1 MILVVSYPE
10 DDHTAVVVERLRA
23 LGHDVVLLDT
33 STLGTSHSLELGYAT
48 GTPGAV
54 RLVGE
59 SAALGA
65 TDRDLREATTGWWRR
80 LRGTPPDPS
89 ITDPAA
95 AGFASSELAEVFEG
109 VVASLPLRWV
119 NDPRSDAD
127 AHHKPWQWSVAA
139 DLGLALPRTVV
150 TRDPARARAFVDAAG
165 PGRVVTKAFIARLD
179 AWRETHVLDA
189 DDVERLDQVRF
200 APTILQE
207 YVPGVDLRVTM
218 VDGEAFTTEID
229 ATGTSLPS
237 DMRMVLDEA
246 TVRPGTL
253 PGPVLAQVR
262 ALMERLG
269 LVYGAVDL
277 RRTPA
282 GEHVFFEVNPAGLWL
297 FCEELTELPVTD
309 AVVAALASRDR
320 ARVVV

>member
-1 MILVVSYPE
+1 MILVVSFPD

-23 LGHDVVLLDT
+23 LGHEVVVLDT
-33 STLGTSHSLELGYAT
+33 SALGTTDSLELAYET
-48 GTPGAV
+48 GAPAAMRLAGSGGTSGA
-54 RLVGE
+54 LE
-59 SAALGA
+59 Q
-65 TDRDLREATTGWWRR
+65 DLTEATTGWWRR

-127 AHHKPWQWSVAA
+127 AHHKPWQWAVAA
-139 DLGLALPRTVV
+139 DLGIALPRTVV
-150 TRDPARARAFVDAAG
+150 TRDPARAHEFVAAMG

-189 DDVERLDQVRF
+189 DDLERLDQVRF

-218 VDGEAFTTEID
+218 VDGVAFTTEID
-229 ATGTSLPS
+229 ATATSLPS

-246 TVRPGTL
+246 TVRAVTL
-253 PGPVLAQVR
+253 PDPVLAQVR
-262 ALMERLG
+262 ALMDRLG

-277 RRTPA
+277 RRTPS

-297 FCEELTELPVTD
+297 FCENLTGLPITD
-309 AVVAALASRDR
+309 AVVEALASRDR
-320 ARVVV
+320 VRVVA

>member
-1 MILVVSYPE
+1 MILVVSFPD

-23 LGHDVVLLDT
+23 LGHEVVVLDT
-33 STLGTSHSLELGYAT
+33 STLGTTSSLELTYGT
-48 GTPGAV
+48 GEPAGM
-54 RLVGE
+54 RLVADGVE
-59 SAALGA
+59 H
-65 TDRDLREATTGWWRR
+65 DLRGATTGWWRR
-80 LRGTPPDPS
+80 LRGLPPDPS

-127 AHHKPWQWSVAA
+127 AHHKPWQWAVAA

-150 TRDPARARAFVDAAG
+150 TRDPARAHEFVAAAG
-165 PGRVVTKAFIARLD
+165 PGHVVTKAFIARLD
-179 AWRETHVLDA
+179 AWRETHVLEA

-229 ATGTSLPS
+229 ATATSLPS

-246 TVRPGTL
+246 TVRPVTL
-253 PGPVLAQVR
+253 PATVLGQVR
-262 ALMERLG
+262 ALMDRLG

-277 RRTPA
+277 RRRPS

-297 FCEELTELPVTD
+297 FCEHLTGLPVTD
-309 AVVAALASRDR
+309 AVVEALASRDR
-320 ARVVV
+320 VRVVA

>member
-1 MILVVSYPE
+1 MILVVSFPD
-10 DDHTAVVVERLRA
+10 DDHTAVVVGRLRA
-23 LGHDVVLLDT
+23 LGHEVVVLDT
-33 STLGTSHSLELGYAT
+33 STLGTTGSLELAYGT
-48 GTPGAV
+48 GAPAAM
-54 RLVGE
+54 RLVAADGE
-59 SAALGA
+59 G
-65 TDRDLREATTGWWRR
+65 DRREHDLREATTGWWRR

-127 AHHKPWQWSVAA
+127 AHHKPWQWAVAA

-150 TRDPARARAFVDAAG
+150 TRDPAQAHEFVAAMG

-189 DDVERLDQVRF
+189 EDVERLDQVRF

-229 ATGTSLPS
+229 ATATSLPS

-246 TVRPGTL
+246 TVRPATL
-253 PGPVLAQVR
+253 PAPVLAQVR
-262 ALMERLG
+262 ALMDRLG

-277 RRTPA
+277 RRTPS

-297 FCEELTELPVTD
+297 FCEHLTGLPITD
-309 AVVAALASRDR
+309 AVVEALASRDR
-320 ARVVV
+320 VRVVA

>member
-1 MILVVSYPE
+1 
-10 DDHTAVVVERLRA
+10 
-23 LGHDVVLLDT
+23 
-33 STLGTSHSLELGYAT
+33 
-48 GTPGAV
+48 
-54 RLVGE
+54 
-59 SAALGA
+59 
-65 TDRDLREATTGWWRR
+65 
-80 LRGTPPDPS
+80 
-89 ITDPAA
+89 
-95 AGFASSELAEVFEG
+95 
-109 VVASLPLRWV
+109 
-119 NDPRSDAD
+119 
-127 AHHKPWQWSVAA
+127 
-139 DLGLALPRTVV
+139 
-150 TRDPARARAFVDAAG
+150 
-165 PGRVVTKAFIARLD
+165 
-179 AWRETHVLDA
+179 
-189 DDVERLDQVRF
+189 
-200 APTILQE
+200 
-207 YVPGVDLRVTM
+207 VTM

-262 ALMERLG
+262 ALMQRLG

-297 FCEELTELPVTD
+297 FCEELTGLPVTD